1 MLSCR
6 PNSAK
11 LFVDDCTNIV
21 LFLILDRVVKN
32 VKHTTRYKNTKLKKK
47 NEYITQICR
56 IWVNVDEYRRRKLVF
71 YIK

>member
-32 VKHTTRYKNTKLKKK
+32 VKHTTRYKNTKLQKK